1 MLLWV
6 LTTELIAQK
15 GLWTSVI
22 ANIEDGLH
30 PQCIIVQGAP
40 GSGKT
45 TFAYE
50 VCKKWAENQI
60 LRQFSMVILLPL
72 RDKSI
77 QIANKLEDLL
87 THDSFE
93 IQKMV
98 NRAIEK
104 NAGEGI
110 LLLLE
115 GFDELPEEKRSESSL
130 FMKLICGKILPLA
143 TMMVTSCPWAIS
155 PLLRHYSHRISQH
168 IEIIGFSKIN
178 IYFASIF

>member
-87 THDSFE
+87 T
-93 IQKMV
+93 
-98 NRAIEK
+98 R
-104 NAGEGI
+104 
-110 LLLLE
+110 
-115 GFDELPEEKRSESSL
+115 
-130 FMKLICGKILPLA
+130 
-143 TMMVTSCPWAIS
+143 
-155 PLLRHYSHRISQH
+155 
-168 IEIIGFSKIN
+168 
-178 IYFASIF
+178 